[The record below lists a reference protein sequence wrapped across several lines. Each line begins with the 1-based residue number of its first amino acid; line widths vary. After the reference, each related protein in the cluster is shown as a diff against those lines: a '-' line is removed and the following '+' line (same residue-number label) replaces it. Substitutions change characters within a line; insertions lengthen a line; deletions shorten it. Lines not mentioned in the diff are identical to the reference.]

1 MYARNLLSYVR
12 NLLSYVVAPMSS
24 SPFDGVE
31 RAPWRLH
38 AGPPHSPPPSTP
50 GWMIVPLVFG
60 ASKGLVVLYS
70 LNVLSAAVGGARIFQ
85 TPVPFSWLRIRFRG
99 ASWACWPGLQPRSS
113 ARRRRQSRS
122 AQAQNH
128 DSSIRLHN
136 ECACAQAGRQVTP
149 MCGVNARF
157 HAGGERLTVGLDT
170 FAKEGNVGSASRTC
184 RERSVMRSIRRGGG

>member
-1 MYARNLLSYVR
+1 MASSRRAAPFATAIYARVDDRALGVR
-12 NLLSYVVAPMSS
+12 CIE
-24 SPFDGVE
+24 GVGRFVFIE
-31 RAPWRLH
+31 RLERGGVRRASR
-38 AGPPHSPPPSTP
+38 AGRR
-50 GWMIVPLVFG
+50 
-60 ASKGLVVLYS
+60 
-70 LNVLSAAVGGARIFQ
+70 VGGWGPDLSNPWPI
-85 TPVPFSWLRIRFRG
+85 SWLRIRFRSS
-99 ASWACWPGLQPRSS
+99 SWACWPGLQTRYS
-113 ARRRRQSRS
+113 ACRRRQSRS